1 MAVQASWP
9 RLVRALTGLAGA
21 REPAEDALQ
30 DALEDALKPGVVATI
45 ERADAWL
52 YAVAVRRL
60 RRSRLRHRLEL
71 ALSGLRGAS
80 PAPSVERVATL
91 ELMSAL
97 SARQRE
103 LVVARYYLDLSY
115 RDIAEHFGIS
125 VGTATATV
133 TQALK
138 KIRARIEANPE
149 ELKAWKIGS

>member
-21 REPAEDALQ
+21 PEPAEDALQ
-30 DALEDALKPGVVATI
+30 DALEDALKPGVVEKI
-45 ERADAWL
+45 EHADAWL
-52 YAVAVRRL
+52 FAVAVRRL
-60 RRSRLRHRLEL
+60 RRSTVRRRLES
-71 ALSGLRGAS
+71 ALSGVRGAS

-91 ELMSAL
+91 ELLNAL
-97 SARQRE
+97 STRQRE
-103 LVVARYYLDLSY
+103 LLVARYYLDLSY

-133 TQALK
+133 TQSLK
-138 KIRARIEANPE
+138 KIRARVEANPE